1 MKEAVIVSAVRTA
14 VGRAPRG
21 SLRNTRPDD
30 MAGAVVKEALNRA
43 PGLKPE
49 EIDDLVIG
57 CSFPEAEQGLNVAR
71 LISYIAGLPYTVP
84 GQTVNRFCSSGLQAI
99 AIGAEHIMCGFAD
112 AIIGGG
118 VESMSMVPMGGNKA
132 VPNLKLIESYPEGY
146 TAMGVTAENVARKF
160 GISRE
165 DQDAFALK
173 SHQKAAA
180 AVKAGKFKDEILP
193 LKVKTQEVS
202 EDGKVTFREFVF
214 DTDEG
219 IRADTTLEA
228 LSKLRP
234 AFSTTGS
241 VTPGNSSPLNDGASA
256 TVILSKEKAKSLG
269 LAPMATFRS
278 FAVAGVPPELMGIGP
293 VEAIPKALKLAGL
306 KLDQIDL
313 FELNEAFASQAL
325 YCCRTLGLD
334 MEKVN
339 VNGGAIALGHALGNS
354 GGRLTT
360 TLVHEMKRRNAR
372 YGVVSMCIGFGMGA
386 AAVFEREPK
395 VLIADCGADL
405 RAGVEGVVR
414 ITPH

>member
-1 MKEAVIVSAVRTA
+1 MREAVVVSAVRTA

-30 MAGAVVKEALNRA
+30 MAAWVVKEALKRA
-43 PGLKPE
+43 PGVKPE
-49 EIDDLVIG
+49 EVDDIVIG

-71 LISYIAGLPYTVP
+71 LIGYLAGLPSSVP

-112 AIIGGG
+112 VIIAGG
-118 VESMSMVPMGGNKA
+118 VESMSMVPMGGNKT
-132 VPNLKLIESYPEGY
+132 VPNLKLIETYPEGY
-146 TAMGVTAENVARKF
+146 TAMGVTAENVARKY

-165 DQDAFALK
+165 DQDVFALR

-180 AVKAGKFKDEILP
+180 AIKEGRFKDEILP
-193 LKVKTQEVS
+193 IKVKTQEVS
-202 EDGKVTFREFVF
+202 EDGKVTFRDFVF

-219 IRADTTLEA
+219 VRTDTSLEA
-228 LSKLRP
+228 LAKLRP
-234 AFSTTGS
+234 AFSVTGS

-256 TVILSKEKAKSLG
+256 VVLVSKEKAKSLG
-269 LAPMATFRS
+269 LKPMATFRS

-293 VEAIPKALKLAGL
+293 VEAVPKALKYAGL
-306 KLDQIDL
+306 NLSQIDL

-325 YCCRTLGLD
+325 YVCRTLGLNLD
-334 MEKVN
+334 RVN

-354 GGRLTT
+354 GARLTT
-360 TLVHEMKRRNAR
+360 TLMHAMKRRNAR

-386 AAVFEREPK
+386 AGVFEREPSY
-395 VLIADCGADL
+395 
-405 RAGVEGVVR
+405 
-414 ITPH
+414 

>member
-1 MKEAVIVSAVRTA
+1 MREAVIVSAVRTA

-30 MAGAVVKEALNRA
+30 LAGWVVKEALNRA
-43 PGLKPE
+43 PGVKPE
-49 EIDDLVIG
+49 EIDDVVIG

-71 LISYIAGLPYTVP
+71 LIAYIAGLPYQVP

-112 AIIGGG
+112 VIVAGG
-118 VESMSMVPMGGNKA
+118 VESMSMVPMGGNKT
-132 VPNLKLIESYPEGY
+132 VPNLKLIEKYPEGY
-146 TAMGVTAENVARKF
+146 TAMGVTAENVARKY

-180 AVKAGKFKDEILP
+180 AIKAGRFKDEILP
-193 LKVKTQEVS
+193 IQTKTQEIA
-202 EDGKVTFREFVF
+202 EDGTAKFREIVF

-219 IRADTTLEA
+219 VRADTTLEA
-228 LSKLRP
+228 LGKLRP
-234 AFSTTGS
+234 AFSVTGS

-256 TVILSKEKAKSLG
+256 VVLMSKEKAKALG

-293 VEAIPKALKLAGL
+293 VEAIPKALKFAGL
-306 KLDQIDL
+306 NLGQIDL

-325 YCCRTLGLD
+325 YICRTLGLD
-334 MEKVN
+334 MDKVN

-354 GGRLTT
+354 GARLTT
-360 TLVHEMKRRNAR
+360 TLMHEMKKRNAR
-372 YGVVSMCIGFGMGA
+372 YGIVSMCIGFGMGA
-386 AAVFEREPK
+386 AGVFEREPNY
-395 VLIADCGADL
+395 
-405 RAGVEGVVR
+405 
-414 ITPH
+414 

>member
-1 MKEAVIVSAVRTA
+1 MREAVIVSAVRTA

-30 MAGAVVKEALNRA
+30 MAGWVVKEALNRA
-43 PGLKPE
+43 TGLKPGDV
-49 EIDDLVIG
+49 DDLVMG

-112 AIIGGG
+112 VIIGGG
-118 VESMSMVPMGGNKA
+118 VESMSMVPMGGNKT
-132 VPNLKLIESYPEGY
+132 VPNLKLIEAYPEGY

-160 GISRE
+160 GVSRE
-165 DQDAFALK
+165 EQDAFALK

-180 AVKAGKFKDEILP
+180 AVKSGKFKDEILP
-193 LKVKTQEVS
+193 IKVRTQEVS
-202 EDGKVTFREFVF
+202 EDGKVTYREFTFEV
-214 DTDEG
+214 DEG
-219 IRADTTLEA
+219 IRADTTMEA
-228 LSKLRP
+228 LSKLRA

-256 TVILSKEKAKSLG
+256 VVIMSKEKAKSLG

-293 VEAIPKALKLAGL
+293 VEAIPKALKFAGVT
-306 KLDQIDL
+306 LDQIDL

-325 YCCRTLGLD
+325 YCCRTLGLNMD
-334 MEKVN
+334 KVN

-386 AAVFEREPK
+386 AAVFERE
-395 VLIADCGADL
+395 
-405 RAGVEGVVR
+405 
-414 ITPH
+414 TNY

>member
-1 MKEAVIVSAVRTA
+1 MREAVIVSAVRTA

-30 MAGAVVKEALNRA
+30 LAGWVVKEALSRA
-43 PGLKPE
+43 PGVKPE
-49 EIDDLVIG
+49 EIDDVVIG

-71 LISYIAGLPYTVP
+71 LIAYIAGLPYQVP

-112 AIIGGG
+112 VIVAGG
-118 VESMSMVPMGGNKA
+118 VESMSMVPMGGNKT
-132 VPNLKLIESYPEGY
+132 VPNLKLIERYPEGY
-146 TAMGVTAENVARKF
+146 TAMGVTAENVARKY

-180 AVKAGKFKDEILP
+180 AIKAGRFKDEILP
-193 LKVKTQEVS
+193 IKTKTQEIA
-202 EDGKVTFREFVF
+202 EDGTAKFREIVF

-219 IRADTTLEA
+219 VRADTTLEA

-234 AFSTTGS
+234 AFSVTGS

-256 TVILSKEKAKSLG
+256 VVLMSKEKAKSLG

-293 VEAIPKALKLAGL
+293 VEAIPKALKFAGL
-306 KLDQIDL
+306 NLSQIDL

-325 YCCRTLGLD
+325 YICRNLGLD
-334 MEKVN
+334 MDKVN

-354 GGRLTT
+354 GARLTT
-360 TLVHEMKRRNAR
+360 TLMHEMKKRNAR
-372 YGVVSMCIGFGMGA
+372 YGIVSMCIGFGMGA
-386 AAVFEREPK
+386 AVVFEREPNY
-395 VLIADCGADL
+395 
-405 RAGVEGVVR
+405 
-414 ITPH
+414 

>member
-1 MKEAVIVSAVRTA
+1 MREAVIVSAVRTA

-30 MAGAVVKEALNRA
+30 LAGWVVKEALKRA
-43 PGLKPE
+43 PGVKPE
-49 EIDDLVIG
+49 EVDDLVIG

-71 LISYIAGLPYTVP
+71 LICYIAGLPYTVP

-112 AIIGGG
+112 VIIAGG

-132 VPNLKLIESYPEGY
+132 VPNLKLVETYPEGY

-160 GISRE
+160 GINRE
-165 DQDAFALK
+165 DQDAFALN

-180 AVKAGKFKDEILP
+180 AIRAGKFKDEILP
-193 LKVKTQEVS
+193 VKVKTQEVS
-202 EDGKVTFREFVF
+202 EDGKVSFREFNF

-219 IRADTTLEA
+219 VRADTSLEA
-228 LSKLRP
+228 LKNLRP
-234 AFSTTGS
+234 AFSATGT

-256 TVILSKEKAKSLG
+256 VVIMSKEKAKSLG

-278 FAVAGVPPELMGIGP
+278 FAVAGVPPEIMGIGP
-293 VEAIPKALKLAGL
+293 VEAIPKALKFAGVAL
-306 KLDQIDL
+306 NQIDL

-325 YCCRTLGLD
+325 YICRTLGLNMD
-334 MEKVN
+334 KVN

-354 GGRLTT
+354 GARLTT
-360 TLVHEMKRRNAR
+360 TLVHEMRRRNGR

-386 AAVFEREPK
+386 AAVFEREPSY
-395 VLIADCGADL
+395 
-405 RAGVEGVVR
+405 
-414 ITPH
+414 

>member
-30 MAGAVVKEALNRA
+30 LAAWVVKEAMNRV

-49 EIDDLVIG
+49 EVDDVVIG

-71 LISYIAGLPYTVP
+71 LINYIAGLPYTVP

-112 AIIGGG
+112 VIIGGG
-118 VESMSMVPMGGNKA
+118 VESMSMVPMGGNKT
-132 VPNLKLIESYPEGY
+132 VPNLKLIERYPEGY

-160 GISRE
+160 NISRE
-165 DQDAFALK
+165 EQDTFALK

-180 AVKAGKFKDEILP
+180 AIKAGRFKDEILP
-193 LKVKTQEVS
+193 IKVKTQEVT
-202 EDGKVTFREFVF
+202 EDGQVKFREFVF

-219 IRADTTLEA
+219 VRGDSTLEA
-228 LSKLRP
+228 LAKLRP

-241 VTPGNSSPLNDGASA
+241 VTPGNASPLNDGAAA

-269 LAPMATFRS
+269 VQPMATFRS

-293 VEAIPKALKLAGL
+293 VEAIPKALKLAGVT
-306 KLDQIDL
+306 LDQIDL

-334 MEKVN
+334 MNKVN

-354 GGRLTT
+354 GARLTT

-386 AAVFEREPK
+386 AAVFEREPNY
-395 VLIADCGADL
+395 
-405 RAGVEGVVR
+405 
-414 ITPH
+414 

>member
-30 MAGAVVKEALNRA
+30 LAGWVVKEALNRA
-43 PGLKPE
+43 PGVKPE
-49 EIDDLVIG
+49 EIDDVVIG

-71 LISYIAGLPYTVP
+71 LIAYIAGLPYQVP

-112 AIIGGG
+112 VIVAGG
-118 VESMSMVPMGGNKA
+118 VESMSMVPMGGNKT
-132 VPNLKLIESYPEGY
+132 VPNLKLIEKYPEGY
-146 TAMGVTAENVARKF
+146 TAMGVTAENVARKY

-180 AVKAGKFKDEILP
+180 AIKAGRFKDEILP
-193 LKVKTQEVS
+193 IQTKTQEIA
-202 EDGKVTFREFVF
+202 EDGTAKFREIVF

-219 IRADTTLEA
+219 VRADTTLEA
-228 LSKLRP
+228 LGKLRP
-234 AFSTTGS
+234 AFSVTGS

-256 TVILSKEKAKSLG
+256 VVLMSKEKAKALG

-293 VEAIPKALKLAGL
+293 VEAIPKALKFAGL
-306 KLDQIDL
+306 NLSQIDL

-325 YCCRTLGLD
+325 YICRTLGLD
-334 MEKVN
+334 MDKVN

-354 GGRLTT
+354 GARLTT
-360 TLVHEMKRRNAR
+360 TLMHEMKKRNAR
-372 YGVVSMCIGFGMGA
+372 FGIVSMCIGFGMGA
-386 AAVFEREPK
+386 AGVFEREPNY
-395 VLIADCGADL
+395 
-405 RAGVEGVVR
+405 
-414 ITPH
+414 

>member
-1 MKEAVIVSAVRTA
+1 MREAVIVSAVRTA

-30 MAGAVVKEALNRA
+30 MAGWVVKEALNRA

-49 EIDDLVIG
+49 EVDDLVIG

-71 LISYIAGLPYTVP
+71 LICYIAGLPYTVP

-112 AIIGGG
+112 VIIAGG

-132 VPNLKLIESYPEGY
+132 VPNLKLVETYPEGY
-146 TAMGVTAENVARKF
+146 TAMGLTAENVARKF

-180 AVKAGKFKDEILP
+180 AIRGGKFKDEILP
-193 LKVKTQEVS
+193 IKVKTQEVS
-202 EDGKVTFREFVF
+202 EDGKVTFRGFTF

-219 IRADTTLEA
+219 VRADTTIEA
-228 LSKLRP
+228 LKNLRP
-234 AFSTTGS
+234 AFSATGT

-256 TVILSKEKAKSLG
+256 VVIMSKEKAKSLG
-269 LAPMATFRS
+269 LVPLATFRS
-278 FAVAGVPPELMGIGP
+278 FAVAGVPPEIMGIGP
-293 VEAIPKALKLAGL
+293 VEAIPKALKFAGVN
-306 KLDQIDL
+306 LDQIDL

-325 YCCRTLGLD
+325 YVCRNLGLNMD
-334 MEKVN
+334 KVN

-360 TLVHEMKRRNAR
+360 TLMHEMKRRNGR

-386 AAVFEREPK
+386 AAVFEREPSY
-395 VLIADCGADL
+395 
-405 RAGVEGVVR
+405 
-414 ITPH
+414 

>member
-30 MAGAVVKEALNRA
+30 LAGWVVKEALNRA
-43 PGLKPE
+43 PGVKPE
-49 EIDDLVIG
+49 EIDDVVIG

-71 LISYIAGLPYTVP
+71 LIAYIAGLPYQVP

-112 AIIGGG
+112 VIVAGG
-118 VESMSMVPMGGNKA
+118 VESMSMVPMGGNKT
-132 VPNLKLIESYPEGY
+132 VPNLKLIEKYPEGY
-146 TAMGVTAENVARKF
+146 TAMGVTAENVARKY
-160 GISRE
+160 GISRG

-180 AVKAGKFKDEILP
+180 AIKAGRFKDEILP
-193 LKVKTQEVS
+193 IQTKTQEIA
-202 EDGKVTFREFVF
+202 EDGTAKFRDIVF

-219 IRADTTLEA
+219 VRADTTLEA
-228 LSKLRP
+228 LGKLRP
-234 AFSTTGS
+234 AFSVTGS

-256 TVILSKEKAKSLG
+256 VVLMSKEKAKALG

-293 VEAIPKALKLAGL
+293 VEAIPKALKFAGL
-306 KLDQIDL
+306 NLSQIDL

-325 YCCRTLGLD
+325 YICRTLGLD
-334 MEKVN
+334 MDKVN

-354 GGRLTT
+354 GARLTT
-360 TLVHEMKRRNAR
+360 TLMHEMKKRNAR
-372 YGVVSMCIGFGMGA
+372 YGIVSMCIGFGMGA
-386 AAVFEREPK
+386 AGVFERE
-395 VLIADCGADL
+395 ANY
-405 RAGVEGVVR
+405 
-414 ITPH
+414 

>member
-30 MAGAVVKEALNRA
+30 MAGWVVKEALNRV
-43 PGLKPE
+43 PGLKPGDVE
-49 EIDDLVIG
+49 DVVIG

-71 LISYIAGLPYTVP
+71 LICYIAGLPYTVP

-99 AIGAEHIMCGFAD
+99 AIGAEHIMCGFAEV
-112 AIIGGG
+112 IIGGG

-132 VPNLKLIESYPEGY
+132 VPNLKLVETYPEGY
-146 TAMGVTAENVARKF
+146 TAMGVTAENVAQKF

-165 DQDAFALK
+165 EQDAFALK

-180 AVKAGKFKDEILP
+180 AIKAGKFKDEILP
-193 LKVKTQEVS
+193 IKVKTQEVS
-202 EDGKVTFREFVF
+202 EDGKVSFREFVF

-219 IRADTTLEA
+219 VRGDSMLEA
-228 LSKLRP
+228 LGKLRP

-241 VTPGNSSPLNDGASA
+241 VTPGNASPLNDGASA
-256 TVILSKEKAKSLG
+256 VVILSKEKAKALG
-269 LAPMATFRS
+269 VKPLATFRS

-293 VEAIPKALKLAGL
+293 VEAIPKALKLAGVT
-306 KLDQIDL
+306 LDQIDL

-325 YCCRTLGLD
+325 YCCRKLGLNMD
-334 MEKVN
+334 KVN

-360 TLVHEMKRRNAR
+360 TLMHAMKSRNAR

-386 AAVFEREPK
+386 AAVFEREPNY
-395 VLIADCGADL
+395 
-405 RAGVEGVVR
+405 
-414 ITPH
+414 

>member
-30 MAGAVVKEALNRA
+30 LAAWVVKEAMNRV

-49 EIDDLVIG
+49 EVDDVVIG

-71 LISYIAGLPYTVP
+71 LINYIAGLPYTVP

-112 AIIGGG
+112 VIIGGG
-118 VESMSMVPMGGNKA
+118 VESMSMVPMGGNKT
-132 VPNLKLIESYPEGY
+132 VPNLKLIETYPEGY

-160 GISRE
+160 NIGRE
-165 DQDAFALK
+165 EQDAFALK

-180 AVKAGKFKDEILP
+180 AIKAGRFKDEILP
-193 LKVKTQEVS
+193 IKVKTQEVT
-202 EDGKVTFREFVF
+202 EDGQVKFREFVF

-219 IRADTTLEA
+219 VRGDSTLEA
-228 LSKLRP
+228 LAKLRP

-241 VTPGNSSPLNDGASA
+241 VTPGNASPLNDGAAA
-256 TVILSKEKAKSLG
+256 TVILSKEKAKALG
-269 LAPMATFRS
+269 VKPMATFRS

-293 VEAIPKALKLAGL
+293 VEAIPKALKLAGVS
-306 KLDQIDL
+306 LDQIDL

-334 MEKVN
+334 MNKVN

-354 GGRLTT
+354 GARLTT

-386 AAVFEREPK
+386 AAVFEREPNS
-395 VLIADCGADL
+395 
-405 RAGVEGVVR
+405 
-414 ITPH
+414 

>member
-1 MKEAVIVSAVRTA
+1 MREAVIVSAVRTA

-30 MAGAVVKEALNRA
+30 MAGWVVKEALNRA
-43 PGLKPE
+43 PGVKPE

-71 LISYIAGLPYTVP
+71 LIAYIAGLPYQVP

-112 AIIGGG
+112 VIIAGG
-118 VESMSMVPMGGNKA
+118 VESMSMVPMGGNKT
-132 VPNLKLIESYPEGY
+132 VPNLKLIEKYPEGY
-146 TAMGVTAENVARKF
+146 TAMGVTAENVARKY
-160 GISRE
+160 GINRE
-165 DQDAFALK
+165 DQDVFALK

-180 AVKAGKFKDEILP
+180 AIKAGRFKDEILP
-193 LKVKTQEVS
+193 IKTKTQEVA

-219 IRADTTLEA
+219 VRADTTLEA
-228 LSKLRP
+228 LGKLRP
-234 AFSTTGS
+234 AFSVTGS

-256 TVILSKEKAKSLG
+256 VVLMSKEKAKSLG

-293 VEAIPKALKLAGL
+293 VEAIPKALKFAGL
-306 KLDQIDL
+306 NLGQIDL

-325 YCCRTLGLD
+325 YVCRTLGLD
-334 MEKVN
+334 MDKVN

-354 GGRLTT
+354 GARLTT
-360 TLVHEMKRRNAR
+360 TLMHAMKRQNAR
-372 YGVVSMCIGFGMGA
+372 YGIVSMCIGFGMGA
-386 AAVFEREPK
+386 AGVFEREP
-395 VLIADCGADL
+395 
-405 RAGVEGVVR
+405 
-414 ITPH
+414 TY

>member
-1 MKEAVIVSAVRTA
+1 MREAVIVSAVRTA

-30 MAGAVVKEALNRA
+30 MAGWVVREALNRA
-43 PGLKPE
+43 PGVKPE

-71 LISYIAGLPYTVP
+71 LIAYLAGLPYQVP

-112 AIIGGG
+112 VIIAGG
-118 VESMSMVPMGGNKA
+118 VESMSMVPMGGNKT
-132 VPNLKLIESYPEGY
+132 VPNLKLIEKYPEGY
-146 TAMGVTAENVARKF
+146 TAMGVTAENVARKY
-160 GISRE
+160 GINRE

-180 AVKAGKFKDEILP
+180 AIKAGRFKDEILP
-193 LKVKTQEVS
+193 IKTKTQEIA

-219 IRADTTLEA
+219 VRADTTLEA
-228 LSKLRP
+228 LGKLRP
-234 AFSTTGS
+234 AFSVTGS

-256 TVILSKEKAKSLG
+256 VVLMSKEKAKSLG

-293 VEAIPKALKLAGL
+293 VEAIPKALKFAGL
-306 KLDQIDL
+306 NLSQIDL

-325 YCCRTLGLD
+325 YICRTLGLD
-334 MEKVN
+334 MDKVN

-354 GGRLTT
+354 GARLTT
-360 TLVHEMKRRNAR
+360 TLMHAMKRQNAR
-372 YGVVSMCIGFGMGA
+372 YGIVSMCIGFGMGA
-386 AAVFEREPK
+386 AGVFEREPNY
-395 VLIADCGADL
+395 
-405 RAGVEGVVR
+405 
-414 ITPH
+414 

>member
-1 MKEAVIVSAVRTA
+1 MREAVIVSAVRTA

-30 MAGAVVKEALNRA
+30 LAGWVVKEALNRA
-43 PGLKPE
+43 PGVKPE
-49 EIDDLVIG
+49 EIDDVVIG

-71 LISYIAGLPYTVP
+71 LIAYIAGLPYQVP

-112 AIIGGG
+112 VIVAGG
-118 VESMSMVPMGGNKA
+118 VESMSMVPMGGNKT
-132 VPNLKLIESYPEGY
+132 VPNLKLIEKYPEGY
-146 TAMGVTAENVARKF
+146 TAMGVTAENVARKY

-180 AVKAGKFKDEILP
+180 AIKAGRFKDEILP
-193 LKVKTQEVS
+193 IQTKTQEIA
-202 EDGKVTFREFVF
+202 EDGTAKFRDIVF

-219 IRADTTLEA
+219 VRADTTLEA
-228 LSKLRP
+228 LGKLRP
-234 AFSTTGS
+234 AFSVTGS

-256 TVILSKEKAKSLG
+256 VVLMSKEKAKALG

-293 VEAIPKALKLAGL
+293 VEAIPKALKFAGL
-306 KLDQIDL
+306 NLGQIDL

-325 YCCRTLGLD
+325 YICRTLGLD
-334 MEKVN
+334 MDKVN

-354 GGRLTT
+354 GARLTT
-360 TLVHEMKRRNAR
+360 TLMHEMKKRNAR
-372 YGVVSMCIGFGMGA
+372 FGIVSMCIGFGMGA
-386 AAVFEREPK
+386 AGVFEREPNY
-395 VLIADCGADL
+395 
-405 RAGVEGVVR
+405 
-414 ITPH
+414 

>member
-1 MKEAVIVSAVRTA
+1 MREAVIVSAVRTA

-30 MAGAVVKEALNRA
+30 MAGWVVKEALNRA
-43 PGLKPE
+43 PGVKPE
-49 EIDDLVIG
+49 EIDDLVMG

-112 AIIGGG
+112 VIIGGG
-118 VESMSMVPMGGNKA
+118 VESMSMVPMGGNKT
-132 VPNLKLIESYPEGY
+132 VPNLKLIEAYPEGY

-180 AVKAGKFKDEILP
+180 AVKGGKFKDEILP
-193 LKVKTQEVS
+193 IKVKTQEVS

-219 IRADTTLEA
+219 IRADTTMEA

-256 TVILSKEKAKSLG
+256 VVIMTKEKAKSLR

-278 FAVAGVPPELMGIGP
+278 FAVAGVPPEIMGIGP
-293 VEAIPKALKLAGL
+293 VEAIPKALKFAGVT
-306 KLDQIDL
+306 LDQIDL

-325 YCCRTLGLD
+325 YCCRTLGLNMD
-334 MEKVN
+334 KVN

-386 AAVFEREPK
+386 AAVFEREPNY
-395 VLIADCGADL
+395 
-405 RAGVEGVVR
+405 
-414 ITPH
+414 

>member
-30 MAGAVVKEALNRA
+30 MAGWVVKEAMNRV

-49 EIDDLVIG
+49 EVDDVVMG

-71 LISYIAGLPYTVP
+71 LINYIAGLPYTVP

-112 AIIGGG
+112 VIIGGG
-118 VESMSMVPMGGNKA
+118 VESMSMVPMGGNKT
-132 VPNLKLIESYPEGY
+132 VPNLKLIEKYPEGY

-160 GISRE
+160 KISRE

-173 SHQKAAA
+173 SHLKAAA
-180 AVKAGKFKDEILP
+180 AIKAGRFKDEILP
-193 LKVKTQEVS
+193 LKVKTQEVT
-202 EDGKVTFREFVF
+202 EDGRVQFREFVF

-219 IRADTTLEA
+219 VRADSTLEA
-228 LSKLRP
+228 LANLRP

-241 VTPGNSSPLNDGASA
+241 VTPGNASPLNDGAAA
-256 TVILSKEKAKSLG
+256 TVILSKEKAKALG
-269 LAPMATFRS
+269 VKPMATFRS

-293 VEAIPKALKLAGL
+293 VEAIPKALKLAGVA
-306 KLDQIDL
+306 LDQIDL

-325 YCCRTLGLD
+325 YCCRTLGLNMD
-334 MEKVN
+334 KVN

-354 GGRLTT
+354 GARLTT
-360 TLVHEMKRRNAR
+360 TLMHEMKRRNAR

-386 AAVFEREPK
+386 AAVFEREPNY
-395 VLIADCGADL
+395 
-405 RAGVEGVVR
+405 
-414 ITPH
+414 

>member
-30 MAGAVVKEALNRA
+30 LAGWVVKEALNRA
-43 PGLKPE
+43 PGLKPD
-49 EIDDLVIG
+49 EIDDVVIG

-71 LISYIAGLPYTVP
+71 LICYIAGFPYQVP

-99 AIGAEHIMCGFAD
+99 AIGAEHIMCGFAE
-112 AIIGGG
+112 AIIAGG
-118 VESMSMVPMGGNKA
+118 VESMSIVPMGGNKP
-132 VPNLKLIESYPEGY
+132 VPNPRLIETYPEGY

-160 GISRE
+160 NISRE
-165 DQDAFALK
+165 DQDAFAIN
-173 SHQKAAA
+173 SHLKAAA
-180 AVKAGKFKDEILP
+180 AIKAGRFKDEILP
-193 LKVKTQEVS
+193 VKVKTQEVS
-202 EDGKVTFREFVF
+202 EDGQVSFREFIF

-219 IRADTTLEA
+219 VRADANMEA
-228 LSKLRP
+228 MSKLRP
-234 AFSTTGS
+234 AFAVVGS

-256 TVILSKEKAKSLG
+256 VTLMSKEKAKALG
-269 LAPMATFRS
+269 LKPMATFRS

-293 VEAIPKALKLAGL
+293 VEAIPKALKLAGVTL
-306 KLDQIDL
+306 NQIDL

-325 YCCRTLGLD
+325 YICRTLGLD
-334 MEKVN
+334 MNKVN

-386 AAVFEREPK
+386 AAVFERESNY
-395 VLIADCGADL
+395 
-405 RAGVEGVVR
+405 
-414 ITPH
+414 

>member
-30 MAGAVVKEALNRA
+30 LAGWVVKEALNRA
-43 PGLKPE
+43 PGVKPE
-49 EIDDLVIG
+49 EIDDVVIG

-71 LISYIAGLPYTVP
+71 LIAYIAGLPYQVP

-112 AIIGGG
+112 VIVAGG
-118 VESMSMVPMGGNKA
+118 VESMSMVPMGGNKT
-132 VPNLKLIESYPEGY
+132 VPNLKLIEKYPEGY
-146 TAMGVTAENVARKF
+146 TAMGVTAENVARKY
-160 GISRE
+160 GISRG

-180 AVKAGKFKDEILP
+180 AIKAGRFKDEILP
-193 LKVKTQEVS
+193 IQTKTQEIA
-202 EDGKVTFREFVF
+202 EDGTAKFRDIVF

-219 IRADTTLEA
+219 VRADTTLEA
-228 LSKLRP
+228 LGKLRP
-234 AFSTTGS
+234 AFSVTGS
-241 VTPGNSSPLNDGASA
+241 VTPGNSSTLNDGASA
-256 TVILSKEKAKSLG
+256 VVLMSKEKAKALG

-293 VEAIPKALKLAGL
+293 VEAIPKALKFAGL
-306 KLDQIDL
+306 NLSQIDL

-325 YCCRTLGLD
+325 YICRTLGLD
-334 MEKVN
+334 MDKVN

-354 GGRLTT
+354 GARLTT
-360 TLVHEMKRRNAR
+360 TLMHEMKKRNAR
-372 YGVVSMCIGFGMGA
+372 YGIVSMCIGFGMGA
-386 AAVFEREPK
+386 AGVFEREPNY
-395 VLIADCGADL
+395 
-405 RAGVEGVVR
+405 
-414 ITPH
+414 

>member
-1 MKEAVIVSAVRTA
+1 
-14 VGRAPRG
+14 
-21 SLRNTRPDD
+21 
-30 MAGAVVKEALNRA
+30 MAGWVVKEALNRA

-49 EIDDLVIG
+49 EVDDLVIG

-71 LISYIAGLPYTVP
+71 LICYIAGLPYTVP

-112 AIIGGG
+112 VIIAGG

-132 VPNLKLIESYPEGY
+132 VPNLKLVETYPEGY
-146 TAMGVTAENVARKF
+146 TAMGLTAENVARKF

-180 AVKAGKFKDEILP
+180 AIRGGKFKDEILP
-193 LKVKTQEVS
+193 IKVKTQEVS
-202 EDGKVTFREFVF
+202 EDGKVTFRGFTF

-219 IRADTTLEA
+219 VRADTTIEA
-228 LSKLRP
+228 LKNLRP
-234 AFSTTGS
+234 AFSATGT

-256 TVILSKEKAKSLG
+256 VVIMSKEKAKSLG
-269 LAPMATFRS
+269 LVPLATFRS
-278 FAVAGVPPELMGIGP
+278 FAVAGVPPEIMGIGP
-293 VEAIPKALKLAGL
+293 VEAIPKALKFAGVN
-306 KLDQIDL
+306 LDQIDL

-325 YCCRTLGLD
+325 YVCRNLGLNMD
-334 MEKVN
+334 KVN

-360 TLVHEMKRRNAR
+360 TLMHEMKRRNGR

-386 AAVFEREPK
+386 AAVFEREPSY
-395 VLIADCGADL
+395 
-405 RAGVEGVVR
+405 
-414 ITPH
+414 

>member
-1 MKEAVIVSAVRTA
+1 MREAVIVSAVRTA

-30 MAGAVVKEALNRA
+30 MAGWVVREALNRA
-43 PGLKPE
+43 PGVKPE

-71 LISYIAGLPYTVP
+71 LIAYLAGLPYQVP

-112 AIIGGG
+112 VIIAGG
-118 VESMSMVPMGGNKA
+118 VESMSMVPMGGNKT
-132 VPNLKLIESYPEGY
+132 VPNLKLIEKYPEGY
-146 TAMGVTAENVARKF
+146 TAMGVTAENVARKY
-160 GISRE
+160 GINRE

-180 AVKAGKFKDEILP
+180 AIQAGRFKDEILP
-193 LKVKTQEVS
+193 IKTKTQEVA

-219 IRADTTLEA
+219 VRADTTLEA
-228 LSKLRP
+228 LGKLRP
-234 AFSTTGS
+234 AFSVTGS

-256 TVILSKEKAKSLG
+256 VVLMSKEKAKSLG

-293 VEAIPKALKLAGL
+293 VEAIPKALKFAGL
-306 KLDQIDL
+306 NLSQIDL

-325 YCCRTLGLD
+325 YICRTLGLD
-334 MEKVN
+334 MDKVN

-354 GGRLTT
+354 GARLTT
-360 TLVHEMKRRNAR
+360 TLMHAMKRQNAR
-372 YGVVSMCIGFGMGA
+372 YGIVSMCIGFGMGA
-386 AAVFEREPK
+386 AGVFEREPNY
-395 VLIADCGADL
+395 
-405 RAGVEGVVR
+405 
-414 ITPH
+414 

>member
-30 MAGAVVKEALNRA
+30 MAGWVVKEALNRVS
-43 PGLKPE
+43 GLKPGDVE
-49 EIDDLVIG
+49 DVVIG

-71 LISYIAGLPYTVP
+71 LIGYIAGLPYTVP

-99 AIGAEHIMCGFAD
+99 AIGAEHIMCGFGD
-112 AIIGGG
+112 VIIGGG

-132 VPNLKLIESYPEGY
+132 VPNLKLVETYPEGY
-146 TAMGVTAENVARKF
+146 TAMGVTAENVAQKF
-160 GISRE
+160 GISRAE
-165 DQDAFALK
+165 QDAFALK

-180 AVKAGKFKDEILP
+180 AIKAGKFKDEILP

-219 IRADTTLEA
+219 VRGDSTLEA
-228 LSKLRP
+228 LAKLRP

-241 VTPGNSSPLNDGASA
+241 VTPGNASPLNDGASA
-256 TVILSKEKAKSLG
+256 VVIMSKEKAKALG
-269 LAPMATFRS
+269 VKPMATFRS

-293 VEAIPKALKLAGL
+293 VEAIPKALKLAGVT
-306 KLDQIDL
+306 LDQIDL

-325 YCCRTLGLD
+325 YCCRKLGLN

-360 TLVHEMKRRNAR
+360 TLMHAMKSRNAR

-386 AAVFEREPK
+386 AAVFEREPNY
-395 VLIADCGADL
+395 
-405 RAGVEGVVR
+405 
-414 ITPH
+414 

>member
-1 MKEAVIVSAVRTA
+1 MREAVIVSAVRTA

-30 MAGAVVKEALNRA
+30 LAGWVVKEALNRA
-43 PGLKPE
+43 PGVRPE
-49 EIDDLVIG
+49 EIDDVVIG

-71 LISYIAGLPYTVP
+71 LIAYIAGLPYQVP

-112 AIIGGG
+112 VIIAGG
-118 VESMSMVPMGGNKA
+118 VESMSMVPMGGNKT
-132 VPNLKLIESYPEGY
+132 VPNLKLIEKYPEGY
-146 TAMGVTAENVARKF
+146 TAMGVTAENVARKY

-180 AVKAGKFKDEILP
+180 AIKAGRFKDEILP
-193 LKVKTQEVS
+193 IKTKTQEIA
-202 EDGKVTFREFVF
+202 EDGTAKFREIVF

-219 IRADTTLEA
+219 VRADTTLEA

-234 AFSTTGS
+234 AFSVTGS

-256 TVILSKEKAKSLG
+256 VVLMSKEKAKSLG
-269 LAPMATFRS
+269 LTPMATFRS

-293 VEAIPKALKLAGL
+293 VEAIPKALKFAGL
-306 KLDQIDL
+306 NLSQIDL

-325 YCCRTLGLD
+325 YICRNLGLD
-334 MEKVN
+334 MDKVN

-354 GGRLTT
+354 GARLTT
-360 TLVHEMKRRNAR
+360 TLMHEMKKRNAR
-372 YGVVSMCIGFGMGA
+372 YGIVSMCIGFGMGA
-386 AAVFEREPK
+386 AGVFEREPNY
-395 VLIADCGADL
+395 
-405 RAGVEGVVR
+405 
-414 ITPH
+414 

>member
-1 MKEAVIVSAVRTA
+1 MREAVIVSAVRTA

-21 SLRNTRPDD
+21 SLKNTRPDD
-30 MAGAVVKEALNRA
+30 MAGWVVKEALNRA
-43 PGLKPE
+43 PGVKPE

-71 LISYIAGLPYTVP
+71 LIAYIAGLPYQVP

-99 AIGAEHIMCGFAD
+99 ATGAEHIMCGFAD
-112 AIIGGG
+112 VIIAGG
-118 VESMSMVPMGGNKA
+118 VESMSMVPMGGNKT
-132 VPNLKLIESYPEGY
+132 VPNLKLIEKYPEGY
-146 TAMGVTAENVARKF
+146 TAMGVTAENVARKY

-180 AVKAGKFKDEILP
+180 AIKAGRFKDEILP
-193 LKVKTQEVS
+193 IKTKTQEVT
-202 EDGKVTFREFVF
+202 EDGQVKFREFVF

-219 IRADTTLEA
+219 VRADTTLDA

-234 AFSTTGS
+234 AFSVTGS

-256 TVILSKEKAKSLG
+256 VVLMSKEKAKSLG

-293 VEAIPKALKLAGL
+293 VEAIPKALKFASLNL
-306 KLDQIDL
+306 NQIDL

-325 YCCRTLGLD
+325 YICRTLGLEMD
-334 MEKVN
+334 KVN

-354 GGRLTT
+354 GARLTT
-360 TLVHEMKRRNAR
+360 TLMHEMKRRNAR
-372 YGVVSMCIGFGMGA
+372 YGIVSMCIGFGMGA
-386 AAVFEREPK
+386 AGVFEREPNY
-395 VLIADCGADL
+395 
-405 RAGVEGVVR
+405 
-414 ITPH
+414 

>member
-360 TLVHEMKRRNAR
+360 TLVHEMKTPQRPLRGR
-372 YGVVSMCIGFGMGA
+372 FDVHRFRDGRGRGV
-386 AAVFEREPK
+386 
-395 VLIADCGADL
+395 
-405 RAGVEGVVR
+405 
-414 ITPH
+414 

>member
-1 MKEAVIVSAVRTA
+1 MREAVIVSAVRTA

-30 MAGAVVKEALNRA
+30 MAGWVVREALNRA
-43 PGLKPE
+43 PGVKPE

-71 LISYIAGLPYTVP
+71 LIAYIAGLPYQVP

-112 AIIGGG
+112 VIIAGG
-118 VESMSMVPMGGNKA
+118 VESMSMVPMGGNKT
-132 VPNLKLIESYPEGY
+132 VPNLKLIEKYPEGY
-146 TAMGVTAENVARKF
+146 TAMGVTAENVARKY
-160 GISRE
+160 GINRE

-180 AVKAGKFKDEILP
+180 AIKAGRFKDEILP
-193 LKVKTQEVS
+193 IKTKTQEVA

-219 IRADTTLEA
+219 VRADTTLEA
-228 LSKLRP
+228 LGKLRP
-234 AFSTTGS
+234 AFSVTGS

-256 TVILSKEKAKSLG
+256 VVLMSKEKAKSLG

-293 VEAIPKALKLAGL
+293 VEAIPKALKFAGL
-306 KLDQIDL
+306 NLSQIDL

-325 YCCRTLGLD
+325 YICRTLGLD
-334 MEKVN
+334 MDKVN

-354 GGRLTT
+354 GARLTT
-360 TLVHEMKRRNAR
+360 TLMHAMKRQNAR
-372 YGVVSMCIGFGMGA
+372 YGIVSMCIGFGMGA
-386 AAVFEREPK
+386 AGVFEREPNY
-395 VLIADCGADL
+395 
-405 RAGVEGVVR
+405 
-414 ITPH
+414 